1 MQRPIF
7 TGTHEETAA
16 GHSRVSRAR
25 TGVCVQMQ
33 PALNS
38 TANPQQPPRSVFLS
52 SSSNADEAQEAE
64 AIQIL
69 TSILSIRESTS
80 GKAPQKTVLVLKT
93 LSMLYYLMLKCSKV
107 SFPEKLSKWGGSRAE
122 HLAVQV
128 NYVLPATPGQAFT
141 L

>member
-1 MQRPIF
+1 MW
-7 TGTHEETAA
+7 TNAA
-16 GHSRVSRAR
+16 
-25 TGVCVQMQ
+25 CPKQ

-38 TANPQQPPRSVFLS
+38 TANPQQPPKSVFLS

-64 AIQIL
+64 AIRIL

-80 GKAPQKTVLVLKT
+80 DKAPQKTVLVLKT
-93 LSMLYYLMLKCSKV
+93 LSMLYYLMLECSKV
-107 SFPEKLSKWGGSRAE
+107 SFPEKLSKWEGSRAK

-128 NYVLPATPGQAFT
+128 NYVLPATPGQDFT

>member
-1 MQRPIF
+1 MR
-7 TGTHEETAA
+7 
-16 GHSRVSRAR
+16 R
-25 TGVCVQMQ
+25 
-33 PALNS
+33 
-38 TANPQQPPRSVFLS
+38 PQQATAECLGQGQGCVYKCSQLLTPLPTLSSLQGLVFLS